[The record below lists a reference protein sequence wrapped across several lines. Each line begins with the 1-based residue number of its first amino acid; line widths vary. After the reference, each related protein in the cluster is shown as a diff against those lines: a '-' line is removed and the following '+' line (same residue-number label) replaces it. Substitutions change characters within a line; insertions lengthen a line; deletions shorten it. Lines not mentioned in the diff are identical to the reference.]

1 MNEWN
6 EWMNDITWH
15 GKELTIKRNESHE
28 WMNYCAWM
36 KLIDEMKWL
45 KWNAL
50 INDRLHCWLSWNE
63 IKQKTLHEFIHEQRH
78 RMNN

>member
-1 MNEWN
+1 MKWVNEWN

-15 GKELTIKRNESHE
+15 GKESTIERNESHE
-28 WMNYCAWM
+28 WMNHCAWM

-50 INDRLHCWLSWNE
+50 INDRLHWLIVMKWN
-63 IKQKTLHEFIHEQRH
+63 KTKNITWVYTWTTT
-78 RMNN
+78 